1 MKYYGI
7 DGNKITVTHLGVS
20 AISGND
26 KKPHKSPKFDYL
38 LYVGKRGSYK
48 NFYRFIKAYSSSST
62 LTKDFKVIA
71 FGGGKPSPEEN
82 QFINENCPGKV
93 IFVNGND
100 DQLAIYY
107 RNASAFVYPSEY
119 EGFGLPPLEAMQ
131 YGVPVFSS
139 NTSSLPEVVGD
150 AGIYFDP
157 FSFESIQEAL
167 EQNIYD
173 SQKLYMIVSAGKKNI
188 TKFTWKKCAMET
200 VKAYKYV
207 L

>member
-1 MKYYGI
+1 
-7 DGNKITVTHLGVS
+7 
-20 AISGND
+20 
-26 KKPHKSPKFDYL
+26 
-38 LYVGKRGSYK
+38 
-48 NFYRFIKAYSSSST
+48 
-62 LTKDFKVIA
+62 
-71 FGGGKPSPEEN
+71 
-82 QFINENCPGKV
+82 V

-173 SQKLYMIVSAGKKNI
+173 SQKLDIIVSKGKKNI

-200 VKAYKYV
+200 VKAYKYI